1 MVVLLVPTL
10 PVVHQLGVEMN
21 TPDDLNTEGCVL
33 VMYCVAFAIILAA
46 VIGLTALWHLVFK

>member
-1 MVVLLVPTL
+1 
-10 PVVHQLGVEMN
+10 MN

-33 VMYCVAFAIILAA
+33 VMYCVAFAIVLAA